1 MSAVLWLA
9 GGVTHFPW
17 PPPSEGAPMGRGR
30 QAQTE
35 VEQQV
40 QPLNVSGVRER
51 VGSSRT
57 RGVCSG
63 LLLAG
68 KIDGLGGGLPGI
80 KR

>member
-1 MSAVLWLA
+1 
-9 GGVTHFPW
+9 
-17 PPPSEGAPMGRGR
+17 MGRGR

-35 VEQQV
+35 VDKQV
-40 QPLNVSGVRER
+40 PSLNMSGVRGR

-68 KIDGLGGGLPGI
+68 KIDGFGGGLPGI